1 MVSLGPTFNSIRQG
15 AQYMNMGDHRATT
28 MTSGAITGVGAGSL
42 GSDTQE
48 LIDPVL
54 SSNSDGSF
62 KALKTIPAFSIHLLI
77 SAIISFV
84 GILLAAVWP
93 EDKRCEAYFIMLYL
107 RATFWV
113 ITFLFDH
120 LIKKHHDE
128 LRMNGYHE
136 FHRATAMQ
144 KGIPLTVVSLWNSMI
159 LAVQAGIHHYYGV
172 NFWEHCAEGFLSPVS
187 YIAGFNML
195 ETIVLSST
203 HGCYISK
210 VRKFNK
216 ASPPPDALRGGNNAS
231 GSLGLMQPGG
241 NTAELLEKQADL
253 IAYLKDH
260 NQKLNQKLHQMQ
272 LTARTVNLTH

>member
-1 MVSLGPTFNSIRQG
+1 MVSLGQNFNGNRS
-15 AQYMNMGDHRATT
+15 AQYMMGDNR
-28 MTSGAITGVGAGSL
+28 SSITPSNDAAGVSAGSF
-42 GSDTQE
+42 GSDTEE
-48 LIDPVL
+48 LLDPVL
-54 SSNSDGSF
+54 SSNTDGTF
-62 KALKTIPAFSIHLLI
+62 KSLKTIPAFSIHLLI
-77 SAIISFV
+77 STVISFI
-84 GILLAAVWP
+84 GIVLAFAWP

-120 LIKKHHDE
+120 LIKKHHDD

-136 FHRATAMQ
+136 FHRATAVQ
-144 KGIPLTVVSLWNSMI
+144 KSIPLNVVSLWNSML

-172 NFWEHCAEGFLSPVS
+172 NFWQHCAEGFLSPVT
-187 YIAGFNML
+187 YIAAFNTL
-195 ETIVLSST
+195 ETLVLSAT
-203 HGCYISK
+203 HGCYITK

-216 ASPPPDALRGGNNAS
+216 SAPPPDALRGGNNAS

-241 NTAELLEKQADL
+241 NTSELLEKQADL

-272 LTARTVNLTH
+272 LNARTVNLTA